1 MIWTFTGF
9 VVVLGTAAAAAEE
22 EDDIAN
28 DVNDLIPPAVVTVP
42 EVLVVVD
49 KNETA
54 NGRTIDEKLETIL

>member
-1 MIWTFTGF
+1 MIWTVTGF
-9 VVVLGTAAAAAEE
+9 VVVPGTAAAAEE
-22 EDDIAN
+22 EDIAN

-42 EVLVVVD
+42 DVLVVAD

>member
-9 VVVLGTAAAAAEE
+9 VVVLGTAEAAEE

-28 DVNDLIPPAVVTVP
+28 DANDLIPPAVVTVP
-42 EVLVVVD
+42 EVLVVAD
-49 KNETA
+49 KKETA